1 VVQRSEELVFF
12 ISAILWEKF
21 PEVMRYLKEMRRV
34 EEIQSSFGSFG
45 GTPFTTM
52 ATSKDYN
59 VNIHKDM
66 DDYGW
71 SFILWMGFE
80 STSYF

>member
-1 VVQRSEELVFF
+1 
-12 ISAILWEKF
+12 
-21 PEVMRYLKEMRRV
+21 MRRV